1 MATRAAAARE
11 SSNRQMRLPGIPP
24 EIAPGSQ
31 PVHRRS
37 ADRDQQID
45 AAFGGRAAAS
55 LVQIASGVTEL
66 LHFAEHRDAPAGGRR
81 GRERAQ
87 HHVHRRGTGV
97 VGVVD
102 HRHAARRGANGAA
115 TGHRLS
121 RRERLFN
128 RPASMP

>member
-1 MATRAAAARE
+1 MRVLREPFDQDHITGLDQATVPPLRE
-11 SSNRQMRLPGIPP
+11 SRTARCGFPASRPRLHS
-24 EIAPGSQ
+24 SQ

-45 AAFGGRAAAS
+45 AAGRAAAS

-102 HRHAARRGANGAA
+102 HRHAAAARTEPRRV
-115 TGHRLS
+115 TG
-121 RRERLFN
+121 
-128 RPASMP
+128 